1 MAGRPRQAA
10 PGIPMDG
17 AGLMR
22 VLAIGAHPD
31 DIEAGCGGALIKY
44 ARRSHRIFLMVM
56 TEGEHGANGGRR
68 KAEQEQAAAVLRAD
82 KIYWGGYPDTEL
94 PNDRALIRKIEHV
107 VREVDPHFIFVHYF
121 DDTHQDHR
129 HLALSTITATRYTK
143 NVLFYEGP
151 TTQNFAPTVFVDIET
166 VLEDKVKALEAHA
179 SQVKKTNIE
188 GLSITDIVRSSAH
201 FRGIQGRVRS
211 AEGFL
216 PLRLFINIEG

>member
-1 MAGRPRQAA
+1 
-10 PGIPMDG
+10 
-17 AGLMR
+17 MR

-31 DIEAGCGGALIKY
+31 DIEAGCGGALVKY
-44 ARRSHRIFLMVM
+44 ARRNHRIFLMVL
-56 TEGEHGANGGRR
+56 TEGEQGANGGLR
-68 KAEQEQAAAVLRAD
+68 KREQERAAAFLRAE
-82 KIYWGGYPDTEL
+82 KVHWGGYPDTEV
-94 PNDRALIRKIEHV
+94 PNDRALIRRIETV

-151 TTQNFAPTVFVDIET
+151 TTQNFSPTVFVDIEA
-166 VLEDKVKALEAHA
+166 VLEDKIKALEAHG

-188 GLSITDIVRSSAH
+188 GLSIIDVVRSSAH

-211 AEGFL
+211 AEGFV
-216 PLRLFINIEG
+216 PLRLFINIS